1 MVQLVQKWLTTNG
14 KSKNLV
20 GVQSTRLGTSS
31 GLSIC
36 QSLQEVGS
44 NASEGMNLLAI
55 LKVGL
60 LPTWNQ
66 APLGIYPVCRHQT
79 LTDRKSVV

>member
-44 NASEGMNLLAI
+44 NASEGMDVLARRGQEGKELALLD
-55 LKVGL
+55 
-60 LPTWNQ
+60 
-66 APLGIYPVCRHQT
+66 
-79 LTDRKSVV
+79 LT